1 MMTID
6 VETSLI
12 GSSII
17 YNYVIYSYAERDHQI
32 FLETGVNTLEFMF
45 QKSEKYNL
53 FYKCSPQE
61 LQDFIRDKDFRNF
74 YKQFTLD
81 DLSVLGY

>member
-1 MMTID
+1 MFVD
-6 VETSLI
+6 VETSLMS
-12 GSSII
+12 SSIL

-45 QKSEKYNL
+45 QKSQKYNL
-53 FYKCSPQE
+53 LYKCTQSR
-61 LQDFIRDKDFRNF
+61 LQDFISEKDYRNF
-74 YKQFTLD
+74 YAQFSLD

>member
-1 MMTID
+1 MTID

-12 GSSII
+12 GSSILH
-17 YNYVIYSYAERDHQI
+17 NYIIYSYAERDHQI
-32 FLETGVNTLEFMF
+32 FIVSGVNTLEFMF

-53 FYKCSPQE
+53 FYACTPQE

>member
-45 QKSEKYNL
+45 QKSKKYNL
-53 FYKCSPQE
+53 FYKCTPQE
-61 LQDFIRDKDFRNF
+61 LQDFIKDKDFRNF

-81 DLSVLGY
+81 DLCVLGY

>member
-1 MMTID
+1 MTID